1 MRKLTKYLSV
11 LRIGGFS
18 AYWLSQVCFTLGHT
32 CLTLVLPLQIYKIS
46 QTGAAIGSLMFF
58 RTIPLVVLGAF
69 AGVLLDRWN
78 RKLTMVICSVVFAV
92 IAITYY
98 WATTP
103 WQFYALT
110 FLWALVMT
118 AYKPARFVVVP
129 NLVPGSQL
137 LQANSLILG
146 TGQFIG
152 MAGTAALGYIL
163 DRGGASVTFV
173 LSSTLLLASGL
184 LVAALVPIPQKKVEE
199 NRITRKS
206 GFLDDFIQGWRYLYS
221 HPILWPLTIVVTLM
235 WLGLSAQTSILVIL
249 AKKDLGLSDM
259 QYAFLSSASNVG
271 GLAGTLLAPMIV
283 WYTGGKRFT
292 ALAWGLAGAGVVAL
306 LLSLASGFTSV
317 LVLVTVLWTSAYVA
331 ASIEEALEQEFSP
344 NEIRGR
350 VLSTISAIGMAGY
363 MIGIS
368 GAPFLSDLISVRAV
382 VAVSGVVVLLVA
394 VLVVALIRPRGEKQ
408 FNRWMKGSDPT

>member
-1 MRKLTKYLSV
+1 VQKLRTYLSV

-18 AYWLSQVCFTLGHT
+18 AYWLSQACFTLGYT
-32 CLTLVLPLQIYKIS
+32 CLTLVLPLQIYEIS
-46 QTGAAIGSLMFF
+46 QTGAAIGGLMFF
-58 RTIPLVVLGAF
+58 RTMPLVVLGAF

-78 RKLTMVICSVVFAV
+78 RKRTMVICSIAFAV
-92 IAITYY
+92 IATAYY

-146 TGQFIG
+146 TDQFIS

-163 DRGGASVTFV
+163 DRGGASITFV

-184 LVAALVPIPQKKVEE
+184 LIAALVPIPQKVEE
-199 NRITRKS
+199 NKITRKS
-206 GFLDDFIQGWRYLYS
+206 GFVDDFIQGWRYLYR
-221 HPILWPLTIVVTLM
+221 HPILWPLTIVITLM

-259 QYAFLSSASNVG
+259 QYAFLSSASSVG
-271 GLAGTLLAPMIV
+271 GVVGTLLAPMIV
-283 WYTGGKRFT
+283 WCTGGKRFT
-292 ALAWGLAGAGVVAL
+292 ALAWGLAGAGVAAL
-306 LLSLASGFTSV
+306 LLSLVSGFASA

-331 ASIEEALEQEFSP
+331 ASVEEALEQEFSP

-382 VAVSGVVVLLVA
+382 IAVSGVVVLLVA
-394 VLVVALIRPRGEKQ
+394 ALVVALIRLRGETAVQ
-408 FNRWMKGSDPT
+408 SLEVRE